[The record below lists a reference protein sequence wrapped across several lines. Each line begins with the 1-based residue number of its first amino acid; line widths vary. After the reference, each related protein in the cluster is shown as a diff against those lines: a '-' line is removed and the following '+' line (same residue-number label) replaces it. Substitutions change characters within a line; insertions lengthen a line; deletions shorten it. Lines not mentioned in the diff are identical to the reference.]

1 MTFDC
6 VVDASVGIKLLLIEP
21 LSDRADALFD
31 HLTNSPPARFYV
43 LDLFFIECA
52 SILWKYVNFYE
63 YPSETAE
70 QDLADLVQLPLR
82 VLPTVE
88 LAEDALRLA
97 VDEEIAAYDAAYVA
111 LSQRLS
117 LPLVTADE
125 ALVKHFEE
133 KTNFDVRSL
142 ADWP

>member
-6 VVDASVGIKLLLIEP
+6 VVDASVGIKLLLVEP
-21 LSDRADALFD
+21 LSERADALFD

-43 LDLFFIECA
+43 PDLFFIECTNV
-52 SILWKYVNFYE
+52 LWKYVNFYD
-63 YPSETAE
+63 YAPETAE
-70 QDLADLVQLPLR
+70 RDLADLTQLPLR
-82 VLPTVE
+82 VVPTAE
-88 LAEDALRLA
+88 LAEDTLRLA
-97 VDEEIAAYDAAYVA
+97 VSQEIAAYDAAYLV

-125 ALVKHFEE
+125 TLVQRLGG
-133 KTNFDVRSL
+133 TNLDVRLL